1 MSFITSIANSVT
13 KRLPEFLPPKGHALA
28 DMAVTGGFLLA
39 GLAYSHRNKRA
50 ALAAFAGGGTHLL
63 MSLLTA
69 YDSHQNKPISLRLHR
84 EMEIGIAAMIAAMP
98 GFLQFEEDREKRFFL
113 LQGAAITALANVS
126 ATTEPRRKRV
136 VQRAA

>member
-1 MSFITSIANSVT
+1 MSFLTDIENSVT
-13 KRLPEFLPPKGHALA
+13 RRLPKFLPPKGHALV

-39 GLAYSHRNKRA
+39 GIAYSRRNKRA

-69 YDSHQNKPISLRLHR
+69 YNSHQQKPISLRLHR
-84 EMEIGIAAMIAAMP
+84 QMEIGIAAMIAAMP

-113 LQGAAITALANVS
+113 VQGAALTALANV
-126 ATTEPRRKRV
+126 TLVEPRRKKV
-136 VQRAA
+136 VQRRAA